1 MYLEET
7 IEDVVE
13 VTENEEVIKQEPIL
27 SEEDANLSARR
38 RTHQSSTRRRR
49 HRERDRVSSEDG
61 GDGGDGGNGTSTN
74 TPIENL
80 DFVGEL
86 NGSSSPSATDSTS
99 IAVNSGVSF
108 GDNDVRTFETDPS
121 ERKNEYMSHDDDADG
136 DDDDDGGRLKIG
148 GDIKLD
154 TLDIHTLN
162 ETQNINAPPLL
173 DDIEVLA

>member
-1 MYLEET
+1 
-7 IEDVVE
+7 
-13 VTENEEVIKQEPIL
+13 
-27 SEEDANLSARR
+27 
-38 RTHQSSTRRRR
+38 
-49 HRERDRVSSEDG
+49 
-61 GDGGDGGNGTSTN
+61 
-74 TPIENL
+74 
-80 DFVGEL
+80 
-86 NGSSSPSATDSTS
+86 
-99 IAVNSGVSF
+99 
-108 GDNDVRTFETDPS
+108 VRTFETDPS